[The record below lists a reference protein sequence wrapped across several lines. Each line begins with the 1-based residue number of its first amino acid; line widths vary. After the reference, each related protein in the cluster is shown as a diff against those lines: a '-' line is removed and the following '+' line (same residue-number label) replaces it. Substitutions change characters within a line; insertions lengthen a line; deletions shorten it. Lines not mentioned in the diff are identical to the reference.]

1 MGRNESHDD
10 GGEDINQSADFNNG
24 RRDNTE
30 YKGADAAYKQRYQRA
45 ILDADGHTEDTYDN
59 DGQVLLWGTG

>member
-1 MGRNESHDD
+1 MKAMTTAARILISPPTSIMG
-10 GGEDINQSADFNNG
+10 
-24 RRDNTE
+24 
-30 YKGADAAYKQRYQRA
+30 AAIIPNIRAPMPLISKRYQRA